1 MLNDQLN
8 TTGALLLSGV
18 AAGIVFI
25 GVTAVEIFAR
35 PGFDIS
41 RHAVSVLS
49 LGERGWVMTAAF
61 IVSGILTLLCAL
73 GMRQALAG
81 AAGETWV
88 PS

>member
-1 MLNDQLN
+1 MLNDPPN

-18 AAGIVFI
+18 TAGIVFI

-49 LGERGWVMTAAF
+49 LGERGWVMTATSSSSSIRTGGRAT
-61 IVSGILTLLCAL
+61 SAK
-73 GMRQALAG
+73 R
-81 AAGETWV
+81 
-88 PS
+88 